1 MEFKQGIITCY
12 GRENFVTLQKKF
24 LKTQMSNII
33 EGLTSCLN
41 HVVMACVVN
50 QSHGHWLLFDVV
62 NYCHDFSYQISS

>member
-1 MEFKQGIITCY
+1 
-12 GRENFVTLQKKF
+12 
-24 LKTQMSNII
+24 
-33 EGLTSCLN
+33 LN